1 MSTNPKNLIFVVE
14 DDNFF
19 LEVVTDDL
27 AENDSYAVKGF
38 STAEECLKNLHEKPD
53 LIVLDYYL
61 DKENANAMNG
71 EEALVKILE
80 HNPEAKVIMLSGQ
93 DSLGLAGKIIDSG
106 ATDYVI
112 KDIDAVNILKKKITR
127 VLGQ

>member
-1 MSTNPKNLIFVVE
+1 MSYPKNLIFVVE

-38 STAEECLKNLHEKPD
+38 STAEECLENLHEKPD

-71 EEALVKILE
+71 EEALNKILE
-80 HNPEAKVIMLSGQ
+80 FNPEAKVIMLSGQ

-127 VLGQ
+127 VLGR